1 MVVLLTFWCVPYF
14 YVCSFHLVSIT
25 LILESRQTKSAMP
38 TELPQPLAAY
48 FAAVNTHDIDAMLAP
63 FTESATVKDE
73 GQERR
78 GRAAIR
84 EWIVETTRKYG
95 VTIEVLSVV
104 ETAPNIT
111 VMGHVSGNFPGS

>member
-1 MVVLLTFWCVPYF
+1 
-14 YVCSFHLVSIT
+14 
-25 LILESRQTKSAMP
+25 MP

-48 FAAVNTHDIDAMLAP
+48 FAAVNAHDIDAMLAP

-78 GRAAIR
+78 GRVAIR

-95 VTIEVLSVV
+95 VTIEVLNVA
-104 ETAPNIT
+104 ETAANIT
-111 VMGHVSGNFPGS
+111 VKGHVSGNFPGSPIDLRYAFTLDGERIARLEITA